1 MIYYYILTSVEAN
14 LDLSF
19 HLDTST
25 LPYQL
30 PLEDK
35 MLLKVFL
42 SAFSVF
48 IALSSCLYFWCVYL
62 TIGNSLFIFCLYGLF
77 TVVIYP
83 FLSQAWVL

>member
-25 LPYQL
+25 LSYQL

-35 MLLKVFL
+35 MLLSFPVCFQC
-42 SAFSVF
+42 V
-48 IALSSCLYFWCVYL
+48 LSSCLFFWCVYL